1 LVVPLSAPAERALAY
16 AIEHGGEVDGV
27 WSAPGRVNLIGEHTD
42 YNDGFVLPMAI
53 SQRTAVAVRRR
64 DDRLV
69 RVSSQHSA
77 VTAEINLDSVD
88 SAQLSDWPAYP
99 LGVVW
104 AVWESGF
111 DLSGV
116 SGLDIDIDSD
126 VPIGA
131 GLSSSAAIE
140 CAVAVALRDLWNL
153 GSSDADLARLCQRA
167 ENVAVGA
174 PTGIMDQ
181 SVSLIGKDGHA
192 LFLDCRSLEVDH
204 VPFDIE
210 REGLAI
216 VAIDTA
222 VKHANTD
229 GGYASRRA
237 SCETVA
243 KALGVPALR
252 DATMDLLDQHRSQ
265 LSETDYVR
273 ARHIITENQR
283 VLDTVNT
290 LKSRGASAI
299 GEFLSQSHVSMRD
312 DFDISCAELNVAVE
326 ASMASGALG
335 SRMTGGGFGGTA
347 IALIGTDR
355 VDALISSVME
365 AFAQN
370 SFASPR
376 CFVVT
381 AAEGAHRES
390 V

>member
-1 LVVPLSAPAERALAY
+1 MSLSAPAQRALQFAR
-16 AIEHGGEVDGV
+16 ELGGEVDGV

-64 DDRLV
+64 DDRIV
-69 RVSSQHSA
+69 RVSSQHSSLS
-77 VTAEINLDSVD
+77 AEIDLDAVD
-88 SAQLSDWPAYP
+88 QAVLEDWPAYP

-104 AVWESGF
+104 AVWESGA
-111 DLSGV
+111 DLSQA
-116 SGLDIDIDSD
+116 SGLEFYIDSD

-181 SVSLIGKDGHA
+181 SVSLMANNGHA
-192 LFLDCRSLEVDH
+192 LFLDCRNLETEH
-204 VPFDIE
+204 VPFNIDG
-210 REGLAI
+210 EGLAI

-222 VKHANTD
+222 VKHANND

-237 SCETVA
+237 SCETAAATMGVA
-243 KALGVPALR
+243 ALR
-252 DATMDLLDQHRSQ
+252 DATMELLDAHRSQ
-265 LSETDYVR
+265 LSEVDFIR

-283 VLDTVNT
+283 VLDTVAT
-290 LKSRGASAI
+290 LKAEGASAI
-299 GEFLSQSHVSMRD
+299 GDLLSRSHVSMRD
-312 DFDISCAELNVAVE
+312 DFDISCPELNVAVE

-347 IALIGTDR
+347 IALVRTSG
-355 VDALISSVME
+355 VDALIDAVTQ
-365 AFAQN
+365 AFADHG
-370 SFASPR
+370 FATPR

-381 AAEGAHRES
+381 AAAGAHRETL
-390 V
+390 

>member
-1 LVVPLSAPAERALAY
+1 MSLSAPAQRALHFAR
-16 AIEHGGEVDGV
+16 EQGGEVDGV

-64 DDRLV
+64 DDRIV
-69 RVSSQHSA
+69 RVSSQHSPL
-77 VTAEINLDSVD
+77 TAEIDLDSVE
-88 SAQLSDWPAYP
+88 SATLSDWPAYP

-104 AVWESGF
+104 AVWESGV
-111 DLSGV
+111 DLAGV
-116 SGLDIDIDSD
+116 SGLDIYIDSD

-181 SVSLIGKDGHA
+181 SVSLMAKDGHA

-204 VPFDIE
+204 VPLDIE

-222 VKHANTD
+222 VKHANND

-237 SCETVA
+237 SCEAVA
-243 KALGVPALR
+243 HALGVPALR
-252 DATMDLLDQHRSQ
+252 DATMDMLDQHRSEVN
-265 LSETDYVR
+265 ETDYVR

-283 VLDTVNT
+283 VLDTVAT
-290 LKSRGASAI
+290 LTAEGASAI
-299 GEFLSQSHVSMRD
+299 GDLLSQSHNSMRD

-347 IALIGTDR
+347 IALVRTTR
-355 VDALISSVME
+355 VDALIDAVLR
-365 AFAQN
+365 AFADHGF
-370 SFASPR
+370 SAPR

-381 AAEGAHRES
+381 AAAGAHRETL
-390 V
+390 

>member
-1 LVVPLSAPAERALAY
+1 MPLSAPAQRALAF
-16 AIEHGGEVDGV
+16 AIEHSGEVDGI

-69 RVSSQHSA
+69 RVSSQHSDL
-77 VTAEINLDSVD
+77 TAEIDLNSVE
-88 SAQLSDWPAYP
+88 SATLADWPAYP

-104 AVWESGF
+104 AVWESGV
-111 DLSGV
+111 DLSLV
-116 SGLDIDIDSD
+116 AGLDIYIDSD

-181 SVSLIGKDGHA
+181 SVSLMGKDGHA
-192 LFLDCRSLEVDH
+192 LFLDCRSLEVEH
-204 VPFDIE
+204 VPFDIDS
-210 REGLAI
+210 EGLAI

-222 VKHANTD
+222 VKHANND

-243 KALGVPALR
+243 KVLGVPALR
-252 DATMDLLDQHRSQ
+252 DATMDMLDQHRSEV
-265 LSETDYVR
+265 SETDYAR

-283 VLDTVNT
+283 VLDTVDT
-290 LKSRGASAI
+290 LKAQGASAI
-299 GEFLSQSHVSMRD
+299 GELLSQSHVSMRD
-312 DFDISCAELNVAVE
+312 DFDISCTELNVAVE
-326 ASMASGALG
+326 ASKAAGALG

-347 IALIGTDR
+347 IALIETDR
-355 VDALISSVME
+355 VETLIAAVTE

-370 SFASPR
+370 GFTPPR

-381 AAEGAHRES
+381 AADGAHRES

>member
-1 LVVPLSAPAERALAY
+1 MSLSAPAQRALHFAR
-16 AIEHGGEVDGV
+16 EQGGEVDGV

-64 DDRLV
+64 DDRIV
-69 RVSSQHSA
+69 RVSSQHSSR
-77 VTAEINLDSVD
+77 TAEIDLDAVD
-88 SAQLSDWPAYP
+88 QAVLEDWPAYP

-104 AVWESGF
+104 AVWESGA
-111 DLSGV
+111 DLSQA
-116 SGLDIDIDSD
+116 SGLEIYIDSE

-181 SVSLIGKDGHA
+181 SVSLMAKDGHA
-192 LFLDCRSLEVDH
+192 LFLDCRSLETEH
-204 VPFDIE
+204 VPFDIDS
-210 REGLAI
+210 EGLAI

-222 VKHANTD
+222 VKHANND

-237 SCETVA
+237 SCETA
-243 KALGVPALR
+243 AATMGLAALR
-252 DATMDLLDQHRSQ
+252 DATMELLDAHRSK
-265 LSETDYVR
+265 LSEVDYIR

-283 VLDTVNT
+283 VLDTVAT
-290 LKSRGASAI
+290 LKVEGASAI
-299 GEFLSQSHVSMRD
+299 GDLLSRSHVSMRD
-312 DFDISCAELNVAVE
+312 DFDISCPELNVAVE

-347 IALIGTDR
+347 IALVRTSG
-355 VDALISSVME
+355 VEALIDAVTQ
-365 AFAQN
+365 AFADHG
-370 SFASPR
+370 FAAPR

-381 AAEGAHRES
+381 AAAGAQRET

>member
-1 LVVPLSAPAERALAY
+1 MSLSAPAQRALHFARQQ
-16 AIEHGGEVDGV
+16 GGEVDGV

-64 DDRLV
+64 DDRFV
-69 RVSSQHSA
+69 RVSSQHSSR
-77 VTAEINLDSVD
+77 TAEIDLDAVD
-88 SAQLSDWPAYP
+88 QAVLEDWPAYP

-104 AVWESGF
+104 AVWESGA
-111 DLSGV
+111 DLSQA
-116 SGLDIDIDSD
+116 SGLDIYIDSD

-140 CAVAVALRDLWNL
+140 CAVAVALRDLWGL
-153 GSSDADLARLCQRA
+153 SATDADLARLCQRA

-181 SVSLIGKDGHA
+181 SVSLMAKDGHA
-192 LFLDCRSLEVDH
+192 LFLDCRSLDVTH
-204 VPFDIE
+204 VPFDID
-210 REGLAI
+210 REGLAV

-222 VKHANTD
+222 VKHANND

-237 SCETVA
+237 SCETAA

-252 DATMDLLDQHRSQ
+252 DATMELLDAHRSQ
-265 LSETDYVR
+265 LSDVDYIR

-283 VLDTVNT
+283 VLDTVDT
-290 LKSRGASAI
+290 LTAEGASAI
-299 GEFLSQSHVSMRD
+299 GDLLSQSHNSMRD
-312 DFDISCAELNVAVE
+312 DFDISCPELNVAVE
-326 ASMASGALG
+326 VSMASGALG

-347 IALIGTDR
+347 IALVRTTR
-355 VDALISSVME
+355 VEALIAAVTQ
-365 AFAQN
+365 AFADHGF
-370 SFASPR
+370 SAPR

-381 AAEGAHRES
+381 AAAGAHRETL
-390 V
+390 

>member
-1 LVVPLSAPAERALAY
+1 MSLSAPAQRALHFAR
-16 AIEHGGEVDGV
+16 EQGGEVDGV

-64 DDRLV
+64 DDRFV
-69 RVSSQHSA
+69 RVSSQHSSL
-77 VTAEINLDSVD
+77 TAEIDLDAVD
-88 SAQLSDWPAYP
+88 QAVLEDWPAYP

-104 AVWESGF
+104 AVWESGA
-111 DLSGV
+111 DLSQA
-116 SGLDIDIDSD
+116 SGLEIYIDSD

-181 SVSLIGKDGHA
+181 SVSLMANDGHA
-192 LFLDCRSLEVDH
+192 LFLDCRSLETEH
-204 VPFDIE
+204 VPFDIDS
-210 REGLAI
+210 EGLAI

-222 VKHANTD
+222 VKHANND

-237 SCETVA
+237 SCETA
-243 KALGVPALR
+243 AATMGLAALR
-252 DATMDLLDQHRSQ
+252 DATMELLEAHRTQ
-265 LSETDYVR
+265 LSEVDYIR

-283 VLDTVNT
+283 VLDTVAT
-290 LKSRGASAI
+290 LKVEGASAI
-299 GEFLSQSHVSMRD
+299 GDLLSRSHVSMRD
-312 DFDISCAELNVAVE
+312 DFDISCPELNVAVE

-347 IALIGTDR
+347 IALVRTGG
-355 VDALISSVME
+355 VDALIDAVTQ
-365 AFAQN
+365 AFADHG
-370 SFASPR
+370 FATPR

-381 AAEGAHRES
+381 AAAGAHRETL
-390 V
+390 

>member
-1 LVVPLSAPAERALAY
+1 MSLSAPARRALHFARKQ
-16 AIEHGGEVDGV
+16 GGEVDGV

-64 DDRLV
+64 ADRIV
-69 RVSSQHSA
+69 RVSSQHSSL
-77 VTAEINLDSVD
+77 TAEIDLDAVD
-88 SAQLSDWPAYP
+88 QAELEDWPAYP

-104 AVWESGF
+104 AVWEWGV
-111 DLSGV
+111 DLSQA
-116 SGLDIDIDSD
+116 SGLDIYIDSD

-140 CAVAVALRDLWNL
+140 CAVAVALRDVWEL
-153 GSSDADLARLCQRA
+153 SATDADLARLCQRA

-181 SVSLIGKDGHA
+181 SVSLMATDGHA
-192 LFLDCRSLEVDH
+192 LFLDCRSLDVTH
-204 VPFDIE
+204 VPFDID

-216 VAIDTA
+216 VAIDTV
-222 VKHANTD
+222 VKHANND

-237 SCETVA
+237 SCEAVA
-243 KALGVPALR
+243 QALGVPALR
-252 DATMDLLDQHRSQ
+252 DATMDMLDQHRSE

-283 VLDTVNT
+283 VLDTVDT
-290 LKSRGASAI
+290 LETQGARAI
-299 GEFLSQSHVSMRD
+299 GELLSQSHVSMRD

-326 ASMASGALG
+326 ASVASGALG

-347 IALIGTDR
+347 IALVEAGR
-355 VDALISSVME
+355 VDALIHSVE
-365 AFAQN
+365 QAFAEHG
-370 SFASPR
+370 FTAPR

-381 AAEGAHRES
+381 AATGARRES
-390 V
+390 L

>member
-1 LVVPLSAPAERALAY
+1 MPLSAPAQRALAF

-69 RVSSQHSA
+69 RVSSQHSDL
-77 VTAEINLDSVD
+77 TAEIDLDSVE
-88 SAQLSDWPAYP
+88 SATLADWPAYP

-104 AVWESGF
+104 AVWESGV

-116 SGLDIDIDSD
+116 PGLDIYIDSD

-181 SVSLIGKDGHA
+181 SVSLMGKGDHA
-192 LFLDCRSLEVDH
+192 LFLDCRSLEVEH
-204 VPFDIE
+204 VPFDIDS
-210 REGLAI
+210 EGLAI

-222 VKHANTD
+222 VKHANND

-243 KALGVPALR
+243 EVLGVAALR
-252 DATMDLLDQHRSQ
+252 DATMDMLDQHRSEV
-265 LSETDYVR
+265 SETDYAR

-283 VLDTVNT
+283 VLDTVDT
-290 LKSRGASAI
+290 LKAQGASAI
-299 GEFLSQSHVSMRD
+299 GELLSQSHVSMRD

-326 ASMASGALG
+326 ASMAAGALG

-347 IALIGTDR
+347 IALIETDR
-355 VDALISSVME
+355 VETLIAAVAE

-370 SFASPR
+370 GFTPPR

-381 AAEGAHRES
+381 AADGAHRES

>member
-1 LVVPLSAPAERALAY
+1 MSLSAPAQRALHFAR
-16 AIEHGGEVDGV
+16 EQGGEVDGV

-64 DDRLV
+64 DDRIV
-69 RVSSQHSA
+69 RVLSQHSSL
-77 VTAEINLDSVD
+77 TAEIDLDTVD
-88 SAQLSDWPAYP
+88 QAVLEDWPAYP

-104 AVWESGF
+104 AVWESGA
-111 DLSGV
+111 DLSRA
-116 SGLDIDIDSD
+116 SGLDIYIDSD

-140 CAVAVALRDLWNL
+140 CAVAVALRDLWEL
-153 GSSDADLARLCQRA
+153 SATDADLARLCQRA

-181 SVSLIGKDGHA
+181 SVSLMATDGHA
-192 LFLDCRSLEVDH
+192 LFLDCRSLETEH

-216 VAIDTA
+216 VAIDTV
-222 VKHANTD
+222 VKHANND

-237 SCETVA
+237 SCETAA
-243 KALGVPALR
+243 KALGVSALR
-252 DATMDLLDQHRSQ
+252 DATMELLDAHRSQ
-265 LSETDYVR
+265 LSEVDYTR

-283 VLDTVNT
+283 VLDTVAT
-290 LKSRGASAI
+290 LKAEGTSAI
-299 GEFLSQSHVSMRD
+299 GALLSQSHTSMRD
-312 DFDISCAELNVAVE
+312 DFDISCPELNMAVE

-347 IALIGTDR
+347 IALVQISG
-355 VDALISSVME
+355 VDALIDAVTR
-365 AFAQN
+365 AFAEKG
-370 SFASPR
+370 FASPR

-381 AAEGAHRES
+381 AAGGARRETT
-390 V
+390 

>member
-1 LVVPLSAPAERALAY
+1 MSLSAPAQRALHFAR
-16 AIEHGGEVDGV
+16 EQGGEVEGV

-64 DDRLV
+64 DDRFV
-69 RVSSQHSA
+69 RVSSQHSPL
-77 VTAEINLDSVD
+77 TAEIDLDAVD
-88 SAQLSDWPAYP
+88 QAVLEDWPAYP

-104 AVWESGF
+104 AVWESGA
-111 DLSGV
+111 DLSRA
-116 SGLDIDIDSD
+116 SGLEIYIDSD

-181 SVSLIGKDGHA
+181 SVSLMAKDGHA
-192 LFLDCRSLEVDH
+192 LFLDCRSLDVTH
-204 VPFDIE
+204 VPFDTD

-216 VAIDTA
+216 VAIDTV
-222 VKHANTD
+222 VKHANND

-237 SCETVA
+237 SCENAAAT
-243 KALGVPALR
+243 LGVAALR
-252 DATMDLLDQHRSQ
+252 DATMELLDAHRSQ
-265 LSETDYVR
+265 LSEVDYIR

-283 VLDTVNT
+283 VLDTVAT
-290 LKSRGASAI
+290 LTAEGASAI
-299 GEFLSQSHVSMRD
+299 GDLLSQSHNSMRD

-347 IALIGTDR
+347 IALVRTSG
-355 VDALISSVME
+355 VDALIDAVTQ
-365 AFAQN
+365 AFADHG
-370 SFASPR
+370 FATPR

-381 AAEGAHRES
+381 AAAGAHRETL
-390 V
+390 

>member
-1 LVVPLSAPAERALAY
+1 MSLSAPAQRALHFAR
-16 AIEHGGEVDGV
+16 EQGGEVDGV

-64 DDRLV
+64 DDRIV
-69 RVSSQHSA
+69 RVSSQHSPL
-77 VTAEINLDSVD
+77 TAEIDLDAVD
-88 SAQLSDWPAYP
+88 QAVLEDWPAYP

-104 AVWESGF
+104 AVWESGV
-111 DLSGV
+111 DLAGV
-116 SGLDIDIDSD
+116 SGLDIYIDSD

-181 SVSLIGKDGHA
+181 SVSLMANDGHA
-192 LFLDCRSLEVDH
+192 LFLDCRSLETEH
-204 VPFDIE
+204 VPFDIDS
-210 REGLAI
+210 EGLAI

-222 VKHANTD
+222 VKHANND

-237 SCETVA
+237 SCETA
-243 KALGVPALR
+243 AATMGLAALR
-252 DATMDLLDQHRSQ
+252 DATMELLDAHRSK
-265 LSETDYVR
+265 LSEVDYIR

-283 VLDTVNT
+283 VLDTVAT
-290 LKSRGASAI
+290 LKVEGASAI
-299 GEFLSQSHVSMRD
+299 GDLLSRSHVSMRD
-312 DFDISCAELNVAVE
+312 DFDISCPELNVAVE

-347 IALIGTDR
+347 IALVRTSG
-355 VDALISSVME
+355 VEALIDAVTQ
-365 AFAQN
+365 AFADHG
-370 SFASPR
+370 FAAPR

-381 AAEGAHRES
+381 AAAGAQRET